1 MSHGELSCQIRCVN
15 FSRGGRRTRPA
26 PCVAGLGAPHTGHG
40 RGWACIQRVHHTDIL
55 NLSRSGGAAGVQ
67 RAGRGARRAASE
79 ESSPYFSLWQPE
91 FINSK
96 GSFWVSDL
104 SWLSFHKETMSSHST
119 TTGKALL
126 NPVSYLLCVLGSLS

>member
-1 MSHGELSCQIRCVN
+1 MGTIPLTQEPKEKNPYKTVCPTGSC
-15 FSRGGRRTRPA
+15 
-26 PCVAGLGAPHTGHG
+26 PCVPSLCAPHIGHG
-40 RGWACIQRVHHTDIL
+40 GGWASLQRVHHTDIL

-67 RAGRGARRAASE
+67 RAGRGAQRAASK
-79 ESSPYFSLWQPE
+79 ESGPYFSPWQPE

-104 SWLSFHKETMSSHST
+104 SWLSFRKETMSSHTT

-126 NPVSYLLCVLGSLS
+126 NPMGYLLCVLG